1 MDLGRVGGRIDG
13 VSITLKSPE
22 ENTVNP
28 EENLLNWTIL
38 AGRVAAFG
46 WLHHDMTSVL
56 NVIKRWF
63 RSRRT

>member
-46 WLHHDMTSVL
+46 
-56 NVIKRWF
+56 
-63 RSRRT
+63 